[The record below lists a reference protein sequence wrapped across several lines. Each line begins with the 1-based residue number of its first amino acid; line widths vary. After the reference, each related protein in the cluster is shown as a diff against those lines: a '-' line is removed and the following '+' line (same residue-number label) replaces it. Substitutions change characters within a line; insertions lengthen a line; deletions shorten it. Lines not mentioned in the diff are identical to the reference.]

1 MRSKLVD
8 ALNLSLSPVAVI
20 LTDEKPEGALQ
31 FREGGWGCVGSTM
44 VAVAKGKTAVFD
56 RHTFGCPGGGVGLGF
71 GNQYEQCGF
80 DIESLLSSGSEE
92 AASEARRGSR
102 MAEGE
107 RFYQTPELV
116 RSWLSHVPITD
127 VPTKYVAMRP
137 LDEVAEDEPPDVVV
151 FFANADQ
158 LSALVVISD
167 YRRGSGASAIA
178 RFGGA
183 CQSIIWGFDE
193 ARSDRPRGVIGF
205 FDIAQRM
212 RVDRE
217 TLSFTV
223 PWSLFSEM
231 EGNVEGS
238 FLELEDWAKIRERQG

>member
-8 ALNLSLSPVAVI
+8 ALNLTMSPVAVI

-56 RHTFGCPGGGVGLGF
+56 RNTFGCPGGGVGLGF
-71 GNQYEQCGF
+71 GNQYELCGF
-80 DIESLLSSGSEE
+80 AIDSLLSSGSEE
-92 AASEARRGSR
+92 AASESRRGSR

-107 RFYQTPELV
+107 RFFETPELV
-116 RSWLSHVPITD
+116 RTWLANMPLTD
-127 VPTKYVAMRP
+127 VPTEYVLMKP
-137 LDEVAEDEPPDVVV
+137 LDQVAEDEQPDLVI
-151 FFANADQ
+151 FFVNADQ
-158 LSALVVISD
+158 LSALAVISD
-167 YRRGSGASAIA
+167 YRRGSGESVIA

-183 CQSIIWGFDE
+183 CQSIIWGYDE
-193 ARSDRPRGVIGF
+193 AKRDRPRGIIGF
-205 FDIAQRM
+205 FDIAQRK